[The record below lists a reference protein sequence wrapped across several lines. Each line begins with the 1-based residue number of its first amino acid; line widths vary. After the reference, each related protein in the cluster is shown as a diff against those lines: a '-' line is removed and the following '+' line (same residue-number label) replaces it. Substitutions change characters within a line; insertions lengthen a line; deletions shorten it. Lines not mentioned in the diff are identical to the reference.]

1 MSALDDFGFD
11 LGNELKESGGDVK
24 EAREKNLAFQVRRL
38 TAKHKLR
45 RSGDLIFRQNGSLI
59 QLPTSIF
66 NDDSSDEVTVVS
78 IVYDTLSSILSN
90 LNVSR
95 RDYIEHGATNVSRNA
110 TLLENSKIISSTVK
124 PLGKKT
130 FKQPVKI
137 VLENNGTVRDTYVLR
152 IINLYY
158 IVHDFVLFKNEIV
171 DERLKELV
179 DG

>member
-11 LGNELKESGGDVK
+11 LENELKESGSDVK

-38 TAKHKLR
+38 TVKDKLR
-45 RSGDLIFRQNGSLI
+45 KSGGLIFRQNGSLI

-66 NDDSSDEVTVVS
+66 NEDSSDEVTVVS

-95 RDYIEHGATNVSRNA
+95 RDYIEHGARNVSRNA

-124 PLGKKT
+124 PLGKKVFT
-130 FKQPVKI
+130 HPVKI
-137 VLENNGTVRDTYVLR
+137 VLENNGTVRDNYVLR
-152 IINLYY
+152 VIHLYY
-158 IVHDFVLFKNEIV
+158 AVQDFVL
-171 DERLKELV
+171 
-179 DG
+179 